1 MFRNLLWS
9 LCVTNMIIRMGV
21 KLKTIVKELAKIA
34 ESVKCLL
41 SLVPMARP
49 MIDGSY
55 EAITK
60 FILLFSISLSL
71 MPTDISI
78 YYCKSIG

>member
-1 MFRNLLWS
+1 MFRILRR
-9 LCVTNMIIRMGV
+9 LCVTKMIIRMGV
-21 KLKTIVKELAKIA
+21 ELKTIVKELAKIA
-34 ESVKCLL
+34 ESIECLL
-41 SLVPMARP
+41 SLVPMGRP
-49 MIDGSY
+49 MVGRSY
-55 EAITK
+55 EAIAK

>member
-1 MFRNLLWS
+1 
-9 LCVTNMIIRMGV
+9 MIIRMGV
-21 KLKTIVKELAKIA
+21 ELKTIVKELAKIA
-34 ESVKCLL
+34 ESIECLL
-41 SLVPMARP
+41 SLVPMGRP
-49 MIDGSY
+49 MVGRSY
-55 EAITK
+55 EAIAK